1 MVAYAFSARNI
12 SSSSPTSWFIT
23 LFNISGYSANRCRGS
38 NKPEIKSKFSHRG
51 SLSIRWTASWKR
63 GFDILWW
70 NYNDV
75 ITGAMASQITS
86 LTIVCPIVYSGWYQ
100 RKPQSSA
107 SLAFVKMFP
116 FDDVI
121 METTQIARFIW
132 SQHGAHL
139 GPVGPRWAPCWPHKL
154 CSQGRLFIII
164 ITVILKDYPWVLIM
178 RAVKDLAELVNTCRF
193 IPL

>member
-38 NKPEIKSKFSHRG
+38 NKPKIKSKFSHRG

-75 ITGAMASQITS
+75 ITGATASQITS
-86 LTIVCPIVYSGWYQ
+86 LTIVCSTVYSGWDQ

-107 SLAFVKMFP
+107 SLVFVKMFP

-121 METTQIARFIW
+121 METTQIARFMW
-132 SQHGAHL
+132 RANM
-139 GPVGPRWAPCWPHKL
+139 GPTWVLSAPGGPYVGPITFALRAGYL
-154 CSQGRLFIII
+154 SLSSQSSCRIIRGH
-164 ITVILKDYPWVLIM
+164 W
-178 RAVKDLAELVNTCRF
+178 
-193 IPL
+193 